1 MEVVRV
7 IAQIGRKLPHLMA
20 KSIFH
25 VFLTI
30 GVLVGVLTAN
40 PFFGQLPSDNPKQ
53 TAFDKA
59 VDKAAGE
66 FFGEDRHVGLS
77 IGIYD
82 RGKTVFYNYGT
93 ANKSVARLPDQKSI
107 YEIASITKTFT
118 GALASRAVI
127 DGKMTLDGDF
137 RAYLSEPYPNLEK
150 NGKFITLRLLAAH
163 RGGLPKNVP
172 DTDALFKDPNF
183 DTLPFQLNELE
194 KTYDDAAYLR
204 ALHQVELRSEP
215 GSEFVYSNIGIKL
228 IGFGLQQVYRQS
240 LEQLFKAQMLDPL
253 GMKRTGL
260 AVSPHNER
268 LLVQGYSPSGKPMP
282 YHLFNAGAAGGLYS
296 DAEDMVRYIRWQ
308 LDESDPVIRQSHSAI
323 FDNSKSVQDGM
334 VWYMTQEG
342 GERKLWES
350 GGAYGMASQLVLYP
364 ESKIGIVLLA
374 NDGGFS
380 TQEELGVMAKK
391 LREAYRPQ

>member
-1 MEVVRV
+1 MPNETSLLRRSFLQVV
-7 IAQIGRKLPHLMA
+7 AIG
-20 KSIFH
+20 
-25 VFLTI
+25 
-30 GVLVGVLTAN
+30 LVWVARSA
-40 PFFGQLPSDNPKQ
+40 FGQFPSDNP
-53 TAFDKA
+53 TPTVLDKA

-66 FFGEDRHVGLS
+66 FFAKGQHVGLS

-82 RGKTVFYNYGT
+82 RGKTVFHDYGT
-93 ANKSVARLPDQKSI
+93 TSKSKVRLPDRTSI

-118 GALASRAVI
+118 GALASGAVV

-137 RAYLSEPYPNLEK
+137 RAYLKEPYPNLEK

-163 RGGLPKNVP
+163 RAGLPKNVP
-172 DTDALFKDPNF
+172 DTDALFKSPNF
-183 DTLPFQLNELE
+183 DTLPFQLIELE

-215 GSEFVYSNIGIKL
+215 GSEFVYSNFGIKL
-228 IGFGLQQVYRQS
+228 IGFGLQQVYHQS
-240 LEQLFKAQMLDPL
+240 LEQLLQTKILGPL

-260 AVSPHNER
+260 AVSPGNEG

-282 YHLFNAGAAGGLYS
+282 YHLFNSGAAGGLYS
-296 DAEDMVRYIRWQ
+296 DAEDMVRYISWQ
-308 LDESDPVIRQSHSAI
+308 LDERDPVIRQSHSAI
-323 FDNSKSVQDGM
+323 FGNGESVQEGM

-350 GGAYGMASQLVLYP
+350 GGAFGMASQLVLYP

-380 TQEELGVMAKK
+380 TQDELGAMAKEI
-391 LREAYRPQ
+391 RAACGSQ

>member
-1 MEVVRV
+1 MPHQTSLLRRSVLRVV
-7 IAQIGRKLPHLMA
+7 AIGL
-20 KSIFH
+20 
-25 VFLTI
+25 
-30 GVLVGVLTAN
+30 VLAARSA
-40 PFFGQLPSDNPKQ
+40 FGQLPSDNP
-53 TAFDKA
+53 TRTNLDKA

-66 FFGEDRHVGLS
+66 LFAKGQHVGLS

-82 RGKTVFYNYGT
+82 RGKTVFYDYGT
-93 ANKSVARLPDQKSI
+93 TSKSKVRVPDRTSI

-118 GALASRAVI
+118 GALASRAMV

-137 RAYLSEPYPNLEK
+137 RAYLKEAYPNLEK

-163 RGGLPKNVP
+163 RAGLPKNVP
-172 DTDALFKDPNF
+172 DTDALFKNPNF
-183 DTLPFQLNELE
+183 DTLPFRLIELE
-194 KTYDDAAYLR
+194 KTYDDAGYLQ

-215 GSEFVYSNIGIKL
+215 GSEFVYSNFGIKL
-228 IGFGLQQVYRQS
+228 IGFGLEQAYHQS
-240 LEQLFKAQMLDPL
+240 LEQLLKTRILGPL

-296 DAEDMVRYIRWQ
+296 DAEDMVRYLGWQ
-308 LDESDPVIRQSHSAI
+308 LNESDPVIKQSHSAI
-323 FDNSKSVQDGM
+323 FDKGESVQDGM

-350 GGAYGMASQLVLYP
+350 GGAFGMASQLVLYP

-380 TQEELGVMAKK
+380 TQDELGAMAKEI
-391 LREAYRPQ
+391 RTACGSQ

>member
-1 MEVVRV
+1 MRTSAIRV
-7 IAQIGRKLPHLMA
+7 CVLAAALLLALGATGRPTDL
-20 KSIFH
+20 
-25 VFLTI
+25 
-30 GVLVGVLTAN
+30 LTAR
-40 PFFGQLPSDNPKQ
+40 PAFAELPSDNPTR
-53 TAFDKA
+53 TALDKA
-59 VDKAAGE
+59 VDKAVGE
-66 FFGEDRHVGLS
+66 FFQQDQHVGLS
-77 IGIYD
+77 IGISNH
-82 RGKTVFYNYGT
+82 GEAVFYNYGT
-93 ANKSVARLPDQKSI
+93 VSKSKVRLPGRTSV

-118 GALASRAVI
+118 GALASGALV

-137 RAYLSEPYPNLEK
+137 RAYLKEAYPNLEK

-163 RGGLPKNVP
+163 RAGLPKNVP
-172 DTDALFKDPNF
+172 DTDALFKNPNF
-183 DTLPFQLNELE
+183 DTLPFRLIELE
-194 KTYDDAAYLR
+194 KTYDDAGYLQ

-215 GSEFVYSNIGIKL
+215 GSEFVYSNFGIKL
-228 IGFGLQQVYRQS
+228 IGFGLEQAYHQS
-240 LEQLFKAQMLDPL
+240 LEQLLKTRILGPL

-296 DAEDMVRYIRWQ
+296 DAEDMVRYLGWQ
-308 LDESDPVIRQSHSAI
+308 LNESDPVIKQSHSAI
-323 FDNSKSVQDGM
+323 FDKGESVQDGM

-350 GGAYGMASQLVLYP
+350 GGAFGMASQLVLYP

-380 TQEELGVMAKK
+380 TQDELGAMAKEI
-391 LREAYRPQ
+391 RAACGSQ

>member
-1 MEVVRV
+1 MPHQTSLLRRSVIRVV
-7 IAQIGRKLPHLMA
+7 AIGL
-20 KSIFH
+20 
-25 VFLTI
+25 
-30 GVLVGVLTAN
+30 VLAARSA
-40 PFFGQLPSDNPKQ
+40 FGQLPSDNP
-53 TAFDKA
+53 TRTNLDKA

-66 FFGEDRHVGLS
+66 LFAKGQHVGLS

-82 RGKTVFYNYGT
+82 RGKTVFYDYGT
-93 ANKSVARLPDQKSI
+93 RSKSKVRLPDRKSI

-118 GALASRAVI
+118 GALAGGALV
-127 DGKMTLDGDF
+127 DGKMTLDVDF
-137 RAYLSEPYPNLEK
+137 RAYLKEPYPNLEK

-163 RGGLPKNVP
+163 RAGLPKNVP
-172 DTDALFKDPNF
+172 DTDALFKNPNF
-183 DTLPFQLNELE
+183 DTLPFQLIELE
-194 KTYDDAAYLR
+194 KTYDDAAYLQ
-204 ALHQVELRSEP
+204 ALHHVELRSEP
-215 GSEFVYSNIGIKL
+215 GSEFVYSNFGIKL
-228 IGFGLQQVYRQS
+228 IGFGLEQAYHQS
-240 LEQLFKAQMLDPL
+240 LERLLKTRILGPL

-296 DAEDMVRYIRWQ
+296 DAEDMVRYLGWQ
-308 LDESDPVIRQSHSAI
+308 LNESDPVIKQSHSAI
-323 FDNSKSVQDGM
+323 FDKGESVQDGM

-350 GGAYGMASQLVLYP
+350 GGAFGMASQLVLYP

-380 TQEELGVMAKK
+380 TQDELGAMAKEI
-391 LREAYRPQ
+391 RAACGSQ

>member
-1 MEVVRV
+1 M
-7 IAQIGRKLPHLMA
+7 IAQFGGKLPRLMA
-20 KSIFH
+20 TRIIH
-25 VFLTI
+25 LFLTTW
-30 GVLVGVLTAN
+30 VLAAVLTAR
-40 PFFGQLPSDNPKQ
+40 PFFGQLPSDNPKRS
-53 TAFDKA
+53 ASDKA

-66 FFGEDRHVGLS
+66 FFAEGGHVGLS

-82 RGKTVFYNYGT
+82 GGKTVFYNYGT
-93 ANKSVARLPDQKSI
+93 TNKSVPRLPDQKSI

-118 GALASRAVI
+118 GALASGALL

-163 RGGLPKNVP
+163 RAGLPKNVP
-172 DTDALFKDPNF
+172 DTDALFKNPNF
-183 DTLPFQLNELE
+183 DTLPFQLIELE

-215 GSEFVYSNIGIKL
+215 GSEFVYSNFGIKL
-228 IGFGLQQVYRQS
+228 IGFGLQHVYRQS
-240 LEQLFKAQMLDPL
+240 LEQLLTTQILDPL

-296 DAEDMVRYIRWQ
+296 DADDMVRYIRWQ

-323 FDNSKSVQDGM
+323 FGNGDHVQEGM

-350 GGAYGMASQLVLYP
+350 GGAFGMASQLVLYP
-364 ESKIGIVLLA
+364 ESKIGVVLLA

-380 TQEELGVMAKK
+380 TQEQLGAMAKK
-391 LREAYRPQ
+391 IRKACSGQ